1 MHDVSFFASMYC
13 VSADMRWPMRTP
25 TWFTTVI
32 VDNAIAVHT
41 DCTWARD
48 STRDVA
54 RRYARRVEHPAIW
67 TCSDSSGCSVTR
79 LVQAHPV
86 PDRERTSAFASWTLS
101 RSALQRTNTVLKNC
115 YGNPFWPMHLHGIT
129 IIQNGPSLILSIPLN
144 RQSKSMN
151 LFTLN

>member
-1 MHDVSFFASMYC
+1 MCHFLLRCTACRPTCGDLWERRRDLLQSLWTMQSQSTLTVHEHEIAREMLPEDMHEGL
-13 VSADMRWPMRTP
+13 
-25 TWFTTVI
+25 I
-32 VDNAIAVHT
+32 L
-41 DCTWARD
+41 
-48 STRDVA
+48 
-54 RRYARRVEHPAIW
+54 HPAIW